1 MCMEVDQF
9 GVEVEMPRYEIK
21 VQKRKK
27 TGNLRIETI
36 PPEEMFV
43 DRSAK
48 SIDDFYVICQRSE
61 MTVSDLVAM
70 GYDYDVVSELSG
82 ASDDETI
89 KDEEKFTRN
98 SYQDSDEENVKDP
111 SMRLVSVTEAYMKVD
126 VHGTGIATMHRFI
139 LGGGEKKLLSYEP
152 WGLVPFAV
160 FEVDPEPHSFYGNS
174 VADITIDDQ
183 DTATAMLRGMLDN
196 VALTNNPAIDVV
208 DGQANID
215 DLLNNEIGAIRRVKS
230 QGAIT
235 INQIPFVAGQTLSA
249 IQYMDDLV
257 ETKTG
262 VTKASMG
269 LDPDALQNATATATA
284 LTAQRGAGQIEVM
297 AKNLAEGGM
306 KRLFKIILHLLI
318 ENSEEETMMRI
329 NGEYVPVDPRSWN
342 AEMGITVNVGLG
354 TGKEDEKVMALE
366 ATFQKQQAIWQ
377 TYGPMN
383 GIVTMTGMRNTLAD
397 ILAITGLRNAD
408 RYYEPMTAQKE
419 QQLIAQQQQMQAQQ
433 AQQPDPLVQATIQAE
448 TIKAQAKV
456 QSDTLNAQTRAMAEI
471 AKDDRER
478 DKMDQDLFIDTAK
491 VLGEYGS
498 KVDVERIK
506 QMQNEPRYPD
516 VSPQQA
522 VTQGNY

>member
-1 MCMEVDQF
+1 
-9 GVEVEMPRYEIK
+9 
-21 VQKRKK
+21 
-27 TGNLRIETI
+27 
-36 PPEEMFV
+36 
-43 DRSAK
+43 
-48 SIDDFYVICQRSE
+48 
-61 MTVSDLVAM
+61 
-70 GYDYDVVSELSG
+70 
-82 ASDDETI
+82 
-89 KDEEKFTRN
+89 
-98 SYQDSDEENVKDP
+98 
-111 SMRLVSVTEAYMKVD
+111 MKVD